1 MKEIWR
7 DCYYNNKLIPNY
19 KVSNYGRVYNCKTGN
34 YLSLNPRKGRQDKGD
49 GYVMVYLSVNNK
61 VTKCYV
67 HRLVANAFIPNV
79 GGYYTVVD
87 HKDTCRTKNIVTN
100 LVWTSTKGNSN
111 NPKTVE
117 KYRQSKL
124 GNKNPNKGIP
134 QHPKRVMNVTTG
146 KVYNSLRE
154 AAKDVGAVSS
164 GSISN
169 CCQGKQNTASGYV
182 WKYID

>member
-7 DCYYNNKLIPNY
+7 DCYYNDKLIPNY

-34 YLSLNPRKGRQDKGD
+34 YLSLNPRKGKQNNGG

-61 VTKCYV
+61 VTRCYV
-67 HRLVANAFIPNV
+67 HILVANAFIPNV

-117 KYRQSKL
+117 KYRQSKM
-124 GNKNPNKGIP
+124 GSKNPNKGIP
-134 QHPKRVMNVTTG
+134 QHPKKVMNVTTG
-146 KVYNSLRE
+146 KVYDNMHL
-154 AAKDVGAVSS
+154 AAEDIGASS
-164 GSISN
+164 CGSISN
-169 CCQGKQNTASGYV
+169 CCKGRQQHAYGYV
-182 WKYID
+182 WKYVD

>member
-7 DCYYNNKLIPNY
+7 DCYYNDKLIPNY
-19 KVSNYGRVYNCKTGN
+19 KVSNYGRVYNCKTKN
-34 YLSLNPRKGRQDKGD
+34 ILKLYNSKHTR
-49 GYVMVYLSVNNK
+49 GYCVVSLSVNNK

-79 GGYYTVVD
+79 GGYYTEVD
-87 HKDTCRTKNIVTN
+87 HIDTCRTNNILTN

-117 KYRQSKL
+117 KYRQSKM

-134 QHPKRVMNVTTG
+134 QHPKKVMNVTTG
-146 KVYNSLRE
+146 KIYDNMHL
-154 AAKDVGAVSS
+154 AAEDIGVPSC

-169 CCQGKQNTASGYV
+169 CCNGKQQHAHGYV
-182 WKYID
+182 WKFID